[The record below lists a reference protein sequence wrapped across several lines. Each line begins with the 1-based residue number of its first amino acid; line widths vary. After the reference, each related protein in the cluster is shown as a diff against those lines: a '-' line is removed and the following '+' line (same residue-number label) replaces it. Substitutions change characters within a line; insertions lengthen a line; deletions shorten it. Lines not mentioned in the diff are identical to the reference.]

1 MKRFTG
7 RGANQGFTC
16 RHCGAEVPPLDNGS
30 YRNHCPRCLYSLH
43 VDILPGDRA
52 SHCGGLMEPVAVE
65 HSGKKGW
72 VVVHSCKTCG
82 TLRRNRSALDDEA
95 MPDDYRLLMAI
106 SARPS

>member
-1 MKRFTG
+1 
-7 RGANQGFTC
+7 
-16 RHCGAEVPPLDNGS
+16 
-30 YRNHCPRCLYSLH
+30 
-43 VDILPGDRA
+43 
-52 SHCGGLMEPVAVE
+52 MEPVAVE

-82 TLRRNRSALDDEA
+82 TLGRNRSALDDEA